1 MNVAAQRSKL
11 KDIKRQIALKMRV
24 WFLKKWKNEVE
35 FIKKE
40 RIALEEKQDQVL
52 TSYLKIKYGKIF
64 IKALRLNREEMIENR
79 EKDIFKK

>member
-11 KDIKRQIALKMRV
+11 KDIKRQITLKMRV
-24 WFLKKWKNEVE
+24 WLLKKWKSEVE

-79 EKDIFKK
+79 EKDTFKK